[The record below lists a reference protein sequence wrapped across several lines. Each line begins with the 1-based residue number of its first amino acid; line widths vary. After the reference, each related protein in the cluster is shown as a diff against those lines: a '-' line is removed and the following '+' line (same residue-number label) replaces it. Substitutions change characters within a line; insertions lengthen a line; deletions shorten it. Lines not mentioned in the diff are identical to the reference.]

1 MNKNLALNGD
11 SSDKHLIAKAIEY
24 ITGYAVDTNTIQHE
38 ANNVAFKYRNKDV
51 WSTLST
57 KLIDDTIR
65 MHEKSLRGRFE
76 EGGEAGFDD
85 SDTTLLLYHEK
96 KGNFMI
102 PKNQIYLWLYEG
114 KGINEKLES
123 EEYDYVFYPPVTQN
137 MAWRSNFVPPLKQI
151 WTKKFQKINKGSD
164 KLLGVIK
171 AYLLNDGTELYID
184 MMSTNPAKKKSG
196 IMSYMIQDLRNTF
209 NLTQDQVT
217 FSELTPEGEK
227 FVAKKTYADGGD
239 TEEVYIEFLNK
250 EKGFKKDIKNFN
262 SYEEAVKWARENFEK
277 FNSDMIKYTYADGGS
292 VWEKNGFTQYPRTS
306 PKEWELV
313 EWSLDGHSP
322 YFKGRMYF
330 QANTGLMFIAKEN
343 DEIYTPKSSNK
354 LFWRKQKKY
363 DDGGDVKSKNNKI
376 EWVKNVGEEGW
387 SATMELKNAYE
398 NIGGYVST
406 SGNWKIYRSGRWYYD
421 KYIGGDNFKRDG
433 DWGVYRNDKLYGEF
447 DSLKEA
453 KQYVE
458 NWVRINPKDYADGGD
473 IPHEDKMFQLP
484 LEMVI
489 YVPST
494 QDVDK
499 VISVDKMDKR
509 VDEVKEYLASKFG
522 GYTSSDKLGGYV
534 DSNVNLVNEDVVQIT
549 SFSTKE
555 AFEENKKE
563 LIQQI
568 AKWGKDWGQEAIGFE
583 FEGDLMYVP
592 QEL

>member
-1 MNKNLALNGD
+1 
-11 SSDKHLIAKAIEY
+11 
-24 ITGYAVDTNTIQHE
+24 
-38 ANNVAFKYRNKDV
+38 
-51 WSTLST
+51 
-57 KLIDDTIR
+57 
-65 MHEKSLRGRFE
+65 
-76 EGGEAGFDD
+76 
-85 SDTTLLLYHEK
+85 
-96 KGNFMI
+96 
-102 PKNQIYLWLYEG
+102 
-114 KGINEKLES
+114 
-123 EEYDYVFYPPVTQN
+123 
-137 MAWRSNFVPPLKQI
+137 
-151 WTKKFQKINKGSD
+151 
-164 KLLGVIK
+164 
-171 AYLLNDGTELYID
+171 
-184 MMSTNPAKKKSG
+184 
-196 IMSYMIQDLRNTF
+196 
-209 NLTQDQVT
+209 
-217 FSELTPEGEK
+217 
-227 FVAKKTYADGGD
+227 
-239 TEEVYIEFLNK
+239 LNK
-250 EKGFKKDIKNFN
+250 EKGFKKDVKNFN

-277 FNSDMIKYTYADGGS
+277 FNPDMIKYKYADGGGVGKSNDKARYRIRKSNGNIKYAGTDEPSWFNLEKARELVDYSNGEMIYEYDKNGDELWEVFADGGQVYVHKSNPDITLEFIENTNKGIKGLQKNPKSLSKKERKEGIIVYYSDSEMKQLFNKKYADGGS

-363 DDGGDVKSKNNKI
+363 ADGGDVDEIKIGDTIHARWNKGMRWTSGIFKGETENGFEVYDFSIEKPKYIEYYAEISKDGYGGSKIYKSKKFKDRNY
-376 EWVKNVGEEGW
+376 KNYNF
-387 SATMELKNAYE
+387 S
-398 NIGGYVST
+398 S
-406 SGNWKIYRSGRWYYD
+406 
-421 KYIGGDNFKRDG
+421 DNDE
-433 DWGVYRNDKLYGEF
+433 Y
-447 DSLKEA
+447 A
-453 KQYVE
+453 K
-458 NWVRINPKDYADGGD
+458 GGD

-534 DSNVNLVNEDVVQIT
+534 DSNGNLVNEDVVQIT